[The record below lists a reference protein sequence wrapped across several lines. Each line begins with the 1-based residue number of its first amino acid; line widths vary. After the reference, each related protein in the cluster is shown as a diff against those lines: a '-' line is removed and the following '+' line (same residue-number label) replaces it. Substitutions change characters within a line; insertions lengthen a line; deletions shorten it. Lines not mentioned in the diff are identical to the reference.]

1 MNEYNIIQSFIV
13 NNPVYIKQTKRNKT
27 GYMQHSTGAPGG
39 KAKGFIDKWNKTSST
54 VAVEFVIDETG
65 IYQCLPLGIR
75 SWHCAG
81 TGNNTHIGCEICEPE
96 NARMLDANWL
106 TLSQGGKNNTTYA
119 VTMLQRELGAWGYDP
134 RGVDGVF
141 GAGCK
146 AAVISFQKDR
156 CLTEDG
162 CVGLKT
168 LHEFQKREGSY
179 LLYNI
184 NENQAYFEDVYRKA
198 VYTCAYVLKEIGQKT
213 IDNNSVLCHC
223 EGYKAGIASNHADVL
238 HWFPQHGKT
247 MDDFRADVK
256 TYIETGVL
264 PFSEEIKPIDIAWTK
279 AQKIGLFEGMK
290 QSDKLT
296 VGALA
301 LVLDKLNFLK

>member
-1 MNEYNIIQSFIV
+1 MNEYNIIQSFTV
-13 NNPVYIKQTKRNKT
+13 NNPVYTKQTKRNKT

-39 KAKGFIDKWNKTSST
+39 KAKDFIDKWNKTSST

-96 NARMLDANWL
+96 NARMLDVNWL
-106 TLSQGGKNNTTYA
+106 TLSKGGKNNTTYA
-119 VTMLQRELGAWGYDP
+119 VTMLQKELDAWGYDP
-134 RGVDGVF
+134 KGADGVF
-141 GAGCK
+141 GARCK
-146 AAVISFQKDR
+146 AAVLAFQKDHG
-156 CLTEDG
+156 LTEDG
-162 CVGLKT
+162 CVGLRT
-168 LHEFQKREGSY
+168 LHELQKRKGSY

-198 VYTCAYVLKEIGQKT
+198 VYTCAYVLNEIGQKT
-213 IDNNSVLCHC
+213 IDNSVLCHC
-223 EGYKAGIASNHADVL
+223 EGYEKGIASNHADVL

-247 MDDFRADVK
+247 MDNFRADVK
-256 TYIETGVL
+256 AYIETGVL
-264 PFSEEIKPIDIAWTK
+264 PFGEEIKSIDIAWAK
-279 AQKIGLFEGMK
+279 AQKVGLFGEMK
-290 QSDKLT
+290 QNDKLT
-296 VGALA
+296 VGTLA